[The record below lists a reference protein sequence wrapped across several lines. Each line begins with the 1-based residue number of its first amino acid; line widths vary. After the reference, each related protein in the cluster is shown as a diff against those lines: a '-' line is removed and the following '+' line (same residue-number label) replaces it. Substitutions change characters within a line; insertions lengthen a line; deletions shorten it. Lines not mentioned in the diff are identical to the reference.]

1 MDNFISNLWKNNKI
15 FFFILLPLVIIWFF
29 KDLILKLIV
38 GVSNKELDS
47 TKKADAKLQ
56 QEQNKIND
64 QANAHKANAD
74 KLENEIKNISE
85 DEEWHKKR

>member
-38 GVSNKELDS
+38 AVSNKELDS
-47 TKKADAKLQ
+47 ANKADAKLQ

-64 QANAHKANAD
+64 QANVHKANAD
-74 KLENEIKNISE
+74 KLEDKIKNISE

>member
-38 GVSNKELDS
+38 GVSNKELDNAN
-47 TKKADAKLQ
+47 KADAKLQ

-64 QANAHKANAD
+64 QANVHKANAD
-74 KLENEIKNISE
+74 KLEDKIKNISE

>member
-47 TKKADAKLQ
+47 ANKADTKLQ

-64 QANAHKANAD
+64 QANVHKANAD
-74 KLENEIKNISE
+74 KLEYKIKNISE